1 MSAMTDDNRPIIGL
15 TINTADYAKE
25 YAAAIERSGGRPWL
39 ILPGHNLS
47 PRDTAARMDGLLVCG
62 GEDIHPR
69 WYGQEPRPGFELTLN
84 EARDDIELPVLEAA
98 LEADLPTLGICR
110 GMQALNVVMG
120 GELIQH
126 VENHSGTVIGGDHVS
141 DYHRIFITP
150 GSRLASVVGSG
161 GFVRVN
167 SIHHQVVGEAQKAP
181 GLLASAYSLEDGY
194 VEALESPDHGWVLA
208 VQFHPE
214 RRGEIPPHFDRL
226 FDRLVA
232 HSAERAAG

>member
-1 MSAMTDDNRPIIGL
+1 MPDDDRPVIGL
-15 TINTADYAKE
+15 TINNTSYAKE

-39 ILPGHNLS
+39 ILPGHDLS
-47 PRDTAARMDGLLVCG
+47 PKDTAARMDGLLVCG

-69 WYGQEPRPGFELTLN
+69 WYGHEPQPGVELTLN
-84 EARDDIELPVLEAA
+84 EARDDAELPVLEAA
-98 LEADLPTLGICR
+98 LDADLPTLGICR

-120 GELIQH
+120 GELLQH
-126 VENHSGTVIGGDHVS
+126 IENHSGTSDGDNHVS

-150 GSRLASVVGSG
+150 GSLLASVVGSG

-167 SIHHQVVGEAQKAP
+167 SIHHQAVREAQKAP

-194 VEALESPDHGWVLA
+194 VEALESPTHSWVLA

-214 RRGEIPPHFDRL
+214 RRKEIPPHFDRL

-232 HSAERAAG
+232 HAASPMSFL

>member
-1 MSAMTDDNRPIIGL
+1 MPDDNRPVIGL
-15 TINTADYAKE
+15 TINNTSYAKE

-39 ILPGHNLS
+39 ILPGHDIS

-69 WYGQEPRPGFELTLN
+69 WYGQAPQHGVELMLN

-110 GMQALNVVMG
+110 GMQSLNVVMG

-126 VENHSGTVIGGDHVS
+126 IEGHSGTADGEEHVS

-150 GSRLASVVGSG
+150 GSLLASVVGSG

-167 SIHHQVVGEAQKAP
+167 SIHHQAVREAQKAP

-194 VEALESPDHGWVLA
+194 VEALESPVHRWVLA

-232 HSAERAAG
+232 HSASRAAAG

>member
-1 MSAMTDDNRPIIGL
+1 MPDDKRPVIGL
-15 TINTADYAKE
+15 TINNTGYAKE

-39 ILPGHNLS
+39 ILPGHDLS
-47 PRDTAARMDGLLVCG
+47 PGDTAARMDGLLVCG

-69 WYGQEPRPGFELTLN
+69 WYGHEPRPGVELTLN
-84 EARDDIELPVLEAA
+84 EARDDVELPVLNAA

-120 GELIQH
+120 GELLQH
-126 VENHSGTVIGGDHVS
+126 VEGHSGATDGEDYVS
-141 DYHRIFITP
+141 EYHRIFITP
-150 GSRLASVVGSG
+150 GSLLASVVGSG

-167 SIHHQVVGEAQKAP
+167 SIHHQAVREAQKAP

-194 VEALESPDHGWVLA
+194 VEALESPSHRWVLA

-214 RRGEIPPHFDRL
+214 RRREIPPHFDRL

-232 HSAERAAG
+232 HSAERAGEHQ

>member
-1 MSAMTDDNRPIIGL
+1 MPDDDRPVIGL
-15 TINTADYAKE
+15 TINNTSYARE

-39 ILPGHNLS
+39 ILPGHDLS
-47 PRDTAARMDGLLVCG
+47 PKDTAARMDGLLVCG

-69 WYGQEPRPGFELTLN
+69 WYGHDPQPGVELTLN
-84 EARDDIELPVLEAA
+84 EERDDVELPVLEAA
-98 LEADLPTLGICR
+98 LEANLPTLGICR

-120 GELIQH
+120 GELLQH
-126 VENHSGTVIGGDHVS
+126 IEDHSGTRDGEDYVS
-141 DYHRIFITP
+141 GYHRIFITP
-150 GSRLASVVGSG
+150 GSLLASVVGSG

-167 SIHHQVVGEAQKAP
+167 SIHHQAVREAQKAP

-194 VEALESPDHGWVLA
+194 VEALESPTHAWVLA

-232 HSAERAAG
+232 HAEGRAGG

>member
-1 MSAMTDDNRPIIGL
+1 MIDDKRPVIGL

-69 WYGQEPRPGFELTLN
+69 WYGQEPRPGVELTLN
-84 EARDDIELPVLEAA
+84 EARDDMELPVLEAA
-98 LEADLPTLGICR
+98 LKADLPTLGICR

-120 GELIQH
+120 GELIQD
-126 VENHSGTVIGGDHVS
+126 VENHSGKMDGDERVS

-167 SIHHQVVGEAQKAP
+167 SIHHQAVGEAQKAP
-181 GLLASAYSLEDGY
+181 GCWRRPTRWKTATSRRWRVRTTAGCWPCS
-194 VEALESPDHGWVLA
+194 S
-208 VQFHPE
+208 HPE

>member
-1 MSAMTDDNRPIIGL
+1 MPDDNRPVIGL
-15 TINTADYAKE
+15 TINNASYAKE
-25 YAAAIERSGGRPWL
+25 YAAAIERSGGTPWL
-39 ILPGHNLS
+39 ILPSHNLS
-47 PRDTAARMDGLLVCG
+47 PRDTAARMDGLLACG

-69 WYGQEPRPGFELTLN
+69 WYGHEPQPGVELMLN
-84 EARDDIELPVLEAA
+84 EARDDVELPVLEAA

-120 GELIQH
+120 GELLQH
-126 VENHSGTVIGGDHVS
+126 IEGHSGTRDGEDYVS

-150 GSRLASVVGSG
+150 GSLLASVVGSG

-167 SIHHQVVGEAQKAP
+167 SIHHQAVREAQKAP

-194 VEALESPDHGWVLA
+194 VEALESPSHRWVLA

-232 HSAERAAG
+232 HSAERAAAG